1 MTGAARTSAAT
12 AAMVT
17 ISFPPHF
24 AAIEATNIRSAAI
37 EATKIEKRWLRLIV
51 GRFLKFA
58 ETVFLALVLA
68 ANSVVAP
75 TLSYRGATA
84 TRCRPRR

>member
-24 AAIEATNIRSAAI
+24 AAIEAT
-37 EATKIEKRWLRLIV
+37 KIERTEVEARRPFPQVCRNGLSGTGARGKI
-51 GRFLKFA
+51 GRSSDA
-58 ETVFLALVLA
+58 QVSEG
-68 ANSVVAP
+68 P
-75 TLSYRGATA
+75 TA
-84 TRCRPRR
+84 TRRRRRR